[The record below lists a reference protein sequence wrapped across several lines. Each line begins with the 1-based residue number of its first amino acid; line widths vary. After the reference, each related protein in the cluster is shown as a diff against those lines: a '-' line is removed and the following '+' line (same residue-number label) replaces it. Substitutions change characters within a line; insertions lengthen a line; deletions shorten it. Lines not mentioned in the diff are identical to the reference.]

1 MFDVL
6 ARRDVLL
13 YHPYESFDPVLKLIE
28 EAAADPD
35 VLAIKQILYRTSRK
49 SPIVAALA
57 PAAQRGED
65 VTGIVELKARF
76 YEGPHLE
83 RGRRLGE
90 HRGPGIHRGEGV
102 EEHA

>member
-13 YHPYESFDPVLKLIE
+13 YHPYESFDPVLRLVE

-57 PAAQRGED
+57 RAAQRGKY
-65 VTGIVELKARF
+65 VTVNVELKARF
-76 YEGPHLE
+76 DEARNIE
-83 RGRRLGE
+83 SARRLE
-90 HRGPGIHRGEGV
+90 VPRVQVSYRV
-102 EEHA
+102 KRLK